1 MKVRERSRFGQKRTR
16 LGGEDLGF
24 CCGRVELEAPLR
36 YSGGDDRKVTTG
48 FSNVESLASLRNA
61 DSLKQ

>member
-1 MKVRERSRFGQKRTR
+1 MRERSRFGQKRTR

-24 CCGRVELEAPLR
+24 CFGCVELEVPLR
-36 YSGGDDRKVTTG
+36 YKGGDDQKVTTG
-48 FSNVESLASLRNA
+48 FSNVGSLALLRNA